1 MCTLCLSWLGGSR
14 MCLLSVLMTMTICLH
29 WLVAAKRV
37 NDKLFTQVVDPRHDH
52 HHSLRLTDWW
62 RWWFPQQLH
71 HHLFTF
77 CPSIHSMIE
86 IYGEGVVISEMHF
99 TADHPSLLSGFSRK
113 LSLFSAGQ
121 EKWLGRI
128 LSIICIVVRRKSWLP
143 TDWTLRLEKT
153 RLMSRDWSGGLK
165 RFDRNTFSTARSH
178 HVDMLVWSLLSFRYK
193 IPPLQCFIG
202 LNLNRASKEAIWNW
216 NQLGW

>member
-1 MCTLCLSWLGGSR
+1 
-14 MCLLSVLMTMTICLH
+14 MTICLH

-37 NDKLFTQVVDPRHDH
+37 NDKLFTQVVDTRHDH

-99 TADHPSLLSGFSRK
+99 TADHPSFLSGFSRK
-113 LSLFSAGQ
+113 LRWVGKITREDLEHHLHRRQ
-121 EKWLGRI
+121 EKILIVYWLNVTIG
-128 LSIICIVVRRKSWLP
+128 K
-143 TDWTLRLEKT
+143 KT